1 MNIIGFL
8 ILWVAFCMGAGLTLL
23 FFAGVAKNKAR
34 KRSKWL
40 QELQRYDDEE
50 QMRAVSR
57 KRE

>member
-1 MNIIGFL
+1 
-8 ILWVAFCMGAGLTLL
+8 MGAGLTLL